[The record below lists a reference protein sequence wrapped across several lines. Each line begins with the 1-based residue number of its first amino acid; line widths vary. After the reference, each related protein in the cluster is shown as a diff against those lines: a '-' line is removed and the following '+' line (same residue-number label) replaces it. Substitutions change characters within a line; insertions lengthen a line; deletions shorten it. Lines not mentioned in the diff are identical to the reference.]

1 MLFNKGQPRV
11 EYVAMCGI
19 TTNVKAK
26 RIPNDTGT
34 LHDPIQL
41 FGYVRLA
48 LIFP

>member
-1 MLFNKGQPRV
+1 M
-11 EYVAMCGI
+11 EYVAMRGI

-41 FGYVRLA
+41 SVM
-48 LIFP
+48 